1 MCVIDINIAQFIKDQ
16 FILKICVR
24 LKLFLFASVEPLFT
38 HFGEIVNG
46 VDMRGEVALLSRNIK
61 IRGAPATNSKTLG
74 GHIKVHAHI
83 EWITNKSNRGNSK
96 TKTRFSHLNNIVNS

>member
-1 MCVIDINIAQFIKDQ
+1 MKRNSEIQCVLHVIQLWKYYSSFVCNCHINIAKFIKDQ
-16 FILKICVR
+16 LILKICVR
-24 LKLFLFASVEPLFT
+24 LKLFLFVSVEPLFT

-83 EWITNKSNRGNSK
+83 
-96 TKTRFSHLNNIVNS
+96 

>member
-1 MCVIDINIAQFIKDQ
+1 MFVP
-16 FILKICVR
+16 
-24 LKLFLFASVEPLFT
+24 VEPLFT

-61 IRGAPATNSKTLG
+61 IRGAPAANSKTLG

-83 EWITNKSNRGNSK
+83 
-96 TKTRFSHLNNIVNS
+96 

>member
-1 MCVIDINIAQFIKDQ
+1 MCNCFINKDQ
-16 FILKICVR
+16 FIFKFLVR
-24 LKLFLFASVEPLFT
+24 LKWFLFVPVEPLFT

-74 GHIKVHAHI
+74 GHIKVHEDI
-83 EWITNKSNRGNSK
+83 ECITNKSNRGHLKN
-96 TKTRFSHLNNIVNS
+96 KTRFSILITPLTY